1 MKFTLI
7 TLAVAIASVSAALP
21 NCAKEVVAQE
31 GDTCQSLASQVQ
43 GVSAHDIL
51 KRNGL
56 EVSDCSALVAG
67 QSYCAQPSI
76 RKRSWFYKTKGLS
89 GQKLELA
96 KKKIAS
102 AKANKSNK
110 KASKKASKKSTK
122 KSAKKTSK
130 KPATNTK
137 KTQSKPGDDWS
148 STPANAPSNAVRH
161 IVSTCT
167 KYSTVTKNDSWCGDF
182 SKRNG
187 ISIANLYKWNAGL
200 HGPGKHEC
208 DNLDDGNAY
217 CVQA

>member
-1 MKFTLI
+1 MKFTLV

-21 NCAKEVVAQE
+21 DCAKESVAKA
-31 GDTCQSLASQVQ
+31 GDTCKSLASQEQ
-43 GVSAHDIL
+43 NVSAQNIL
-51 KRNGL
+51 KWNAL
-56 EVSDCSALVAG
+56 EVSDCSALTSG
-67 QSYCAQPSI
+67 QSYCVQPNNRY

-96 KKKIAS
+96 KKKIVS
-102 AKANKSNK
+102 AKAKKS
-110 KASKKASKKSTK
+110 SKKTSKKSTK
-122 KSAKKTSK
+122 KTPKKTTK
-130 KPATNTK
+130 KPTTTK
-137 KTQSKPGDDWS
+137 KSQSKPGDDWS

-187 ISIANLYKWNAGL
+187 INIASLYSWNAGL

-208 DNLDDGNAY
+208 DNLDDGRAY